1 MPLIPAEVSTKALLK
16 RFALIYLP
24 IVIVLSG
31 ILLSS
36 GRLDEQS
43 RMEIIKVREN
53 NEIDLAKSL
62 MKQDF
67 EGVNSDLRVV
77 ANLPVLQHY
86 LDSGSPMQRDEL
98 ANFFLVLSKEKRHYD
113 KVRYLDAS
121 GQEVIRINYNDGK
134 PAIVPHEK
142 FQNKSKR
149 YFFNDAFRLNRGE
162 IYVSPLDLNVEEN
175 HLEIPYKPTIR
186 FGTPVFDSAGHKKG
200 ILLFNYFGNDLLLNF
215 HKAMQGGGDHRAML
229 PNRDGYWLGSSNHA
243 DEWGFML
250 GKSDHTFGHDF
261 ADEWRTLSTGEEGT
275 LLTAKGLF
283 IYSTVHP
290 LLLGQRSSTGSDSI
304 RGSSQKEL
312 LPQEYYWKI
321 MSFTPHAAISDAAF
335 YNKTGARALLVL
347 AYLLLALLAW
357 IFAIAILSR
366 KQAQVDLRLVAA
378 TFEAQNGILISTF
391 YKIRPEL
398 QLLFIFC
405 SSALLM
411 AAYEFT
417 KEFIFKGSLT
427 SWESHA
433 ITILVAAILVT
444 RASLFMRKLTIKL
457 SEQLNIAAVAFE
469 SQEGILVTDANNVI
483 IRVNNSFTDITGYT
497 AEEVI
502 GKNTRIL
509 GSGLHDAKFFA
520 TMWETLND
528 MGAWAGEIHNRRK
541 NGETYQT
548 SLNITAVKNQNGIV
562 ANYVSTFTDITGR
575 KQAEEILRKTNVEL
589 SLFRKLLDSSSDA
602 IETLDPITLRFL
614 DVNEKAC
621 RDLGYSREEL
631 LSMSIFDIDPSFDQD
646 ARKMI
651 GEQIQKTGAARF
663 ESTHR
668 RKDGSTFAVEIS
680 IGSANLDNPYGLC
693 VVRDITERKLVE
705 EKIHE
710 LNEALEA
717 KVQERTKQLV
727 QAQEELGRKEKLAVL
742 GQVAGSVGHELRN
755 PLGVMNN
762 AVYYLQTVLADA
774 DSTVKE
780 YLNIIKYEI
789 AGSERIVSDLLD
801 AVRTQPPRPQAVG
814 VAELIGQTLGKLT
827 LPPSVTVKLDI
838 PATLPALRVDA
849 QQIHQVLRN
858 LISNGVEAMTEGG
871 MLEIRADENRQD
883 GTVSVKVQ
891 DSGSGM
897 TPEHLG
903 QLFQPLFTTK
913 ARGIGLGLVVVKNLT
928 EANGGTVTVE
938 SEIGNGTTFTVTLPA
953 DDVGRVLT
961 RHVANPVGLKPDL
974 QDASGRE

>member
-1 MPLIPAEVSTKALLK
+1 
-16 RFALIYLP
+16 
-24 IVIVLSG
+24 
-31 ILLSS
+31 
-36 GRLDEQS
+36 
-43 RMEIIKVREN
+43 
-53 NEIDLAKSL
+53 
-62 MKQDF
+62 
-67 EGVNSDLRVV
+67 
-77 ANLPVLQHY
+77 
-86 LDSGSPMQRDEL
+86 
-98 ANFFLVLSKEKRHYD
+98 
-113 KVRYLDAS
+113 
-121 GQEVIRINYNDGK
+121 
-134 PAIVPHEK
+134 
-142 FQNKSKR
+142 
-149 YFFNDAFRLNRGE
+149 
-162 IYVSPLDLNVEEN
+162 
-175 HLEIPYKPTIR
+175 
-186 FGTPVFDSAGHKKG
+186 
-200 ILLFNYFGNDLLLNF
+200 
-215 HKAMQGGGDHRAML
+215 
-229 PNRDGYWLGSSNHA
+229 
-243 DEWGFML
+243 
-250 GKSDHTFGHDF
+250 
-261 ADEWRTLSTGEEGT
+261 
-275 LLTAKGLF
+275 
-283 IYSTVHP
+283 
-290 LLLGQRSSTGSDSI
+290 
-304 RGSSQKEL
+304 
-312 LPQEYYWKI
+312 
-321 MSFTPHAAISDAAF
+321 
-335 YNKTGARALLVL
+335 
-347 AYLLLALLAW
+347 
-357 IFAIAILSR
+357 
-366 KQAQVDLRLVAA
+366 
-378 TFEAQNGILISTF
+378 
-391 YKIRPEL
+391 
-398 QLLFIFC
+398 
-405 SSALLM
+405 
-411 AAYEFT
+411 
-417 KEFIFKGSLT
+417 
-427 SWESHA
+427 
-433 ITILVAAILVT
+433 
-444 RASLFMRKLTIKL
+444 MRKLTIKL

-774 DSTVKE
+774 DSTVC
-780 YLNIIKYEI
+780 
-789 AGSERIVSDLLD
+789 R
-801 AVRTQPPRPQAVG
+801 
-814 VAELIGQTLGKLT
+814 
-827 LPPSVTVKLDI
+827 
-838 PATLPALRVDA
+838 
-849 QQIHQVLRN
+849 
-858 LISNGVEAMTEGG
+858 
-871 MLEIRADENRQD
+871 
-883 GTVSVKVQ
+883 
-891 DSGSGM
+891 
-897 TPEHLG
+897 
-903 QLFQPLFTTK
+903 
-913 ARGIGLGLVVVKNLT
+913 
-928 EANGGTVTVE
+928 
-938 SEIGNGTTFTVTLPA
+938 
-953 DDVGRVLT
+953 
-961 RHVANPVGLKPDL
+961 
-974 QDASGRE
+974 